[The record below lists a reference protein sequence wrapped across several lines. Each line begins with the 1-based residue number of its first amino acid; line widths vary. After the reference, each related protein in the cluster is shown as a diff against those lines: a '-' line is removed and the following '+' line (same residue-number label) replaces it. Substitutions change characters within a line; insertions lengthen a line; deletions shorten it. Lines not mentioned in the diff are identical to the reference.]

1 MKPPFLALI
10 ALALCLAAPIE
21 VAAQGAAPPAD
32 LLALPRCVWNKLR
45 IDARAPLL
53 SAIEARDAAA
63 IDRAT
68 AAIRANTLQSAVACS
83 PSINQDQPT
92 GDEVLLSGLRQEA
105 AGDLINRDL
114 KLSKAQLDR
123 AIATAPA
130 PLTAALRKIANQ
142 KANRLQ
148 PDPTPSLSP
157 IFTALKLPA
166 AGPANAVQA
175 AWLTSYVLGYH
186 EVRAYAAYYNPNPK
200 E

>member
-1 MKPPFLALI
+1 MTPRFSALIVLALT
-10 ALALCLAAPIE
+10 LAAPLE
-21 VAAQGAAPPAD
+21 AAAQGAPPPAD

-45 IDARAPLL
+45 VDARAPLL
-53 SAIEARDAAA
+53 NATQARDAAA

-68 AAIRANTLQSAVACS
+68 GTIRANTLQSAVACA

-114 KLSKAQLDR
+114 KISKTQLDR
-123 AIATAPA
+123 AIANAPA

-142 KANRLQ
+142 RANRAQ
-148 PDPTPSLSP
+148 PDPTPSLAP
-157 IFTALKLPA
+157 IFAALKLPA
-166 AGPANAVQA
+166 SGPANAVQL
-175 AWLTSYVLGYH
+175 AWLTDYVLAYH

-200 E
+200 D